1 MMSENEK
8 LLIEKL
14 NRFVELQEIKAN
26 VKREE
31 ERLKDALRAFVGVKR
46 KGTVTVKQSGF
57 KISTIGKI
65 NRTVKPEVW
74 ESLRNEIP
82 EELWP
87 VKEIV
92 KLEPDTVKIN
102 ALEAANPELWSKC
115 AQAFVTKPG
124 KPALKVSKL
133 EE

>member
-1 MMSENEK
+1 MSENEK

-102 ALEAANPELWSKC
+102 A
-115 AQAFVTKPG
+115 
-124 KPALKVSKL
+124 
-133 EE
+133 